1 MDESKAIGPEIKG
14 LFETIKKQAI
24 EYSKAFDFFEQ
35 TKRDI
40 IVKLQELD
48 NFTENIS
55 NLLEEKVEFLEN
67 RFNDFVT
74 SFQEKTAK
82 IENVYQNLEQIE
94 SLKNELS
101 KLHSD
106 LKVKL
111 LEVDNLLKTLENK
124 VEMEFENYTQKT
136 IQRIEEQTDST
147 LKVLEV
153 KYALKFKSIDEKLSN
168 IERNMLNLTV
178 SQSRSSRAI
187 YDDIDTLK
195 ENIQLIKQSFYE
207 ERQRIEGRLAEFSEE
222 LNKKFIRLDQI
233 LTNFEQQ
240 TEVTLQSK
248 DETSEKL
255 REEVRL
261 LFQNINEFRA
271 WKDKSDTKIKNLLI
285 IVSVLFIIAI
295 IIGFIK

>member
-14 LFETIKKQAI
+14 LFETIKKQDI

>member
-40 IVKLQELD
+40 ILKLQELD

-55 NLLEEKVEFLEN
+55 KLLEEKVEFLEN

-111 LEVDNLLKTLENK
+111 LEVDNLMKTLENK